1 MRLGTSGMS
10 RPRACARGYEG
21 QLQWHW
27 LLALALFCLASPGAA
42 QTKVVLL
49 GTGFPRPDPN
59 AWGPATAVVV
69 GDRTFLV
76 DAGVGVERRMAAA
89 HLPINGPTALFIT
102 HLHSDHTLGLA
113 DLILTSWVMQRP
125 GPLPAFGPPGLQP
138 MVDHLMAAYAV
149 DLKVRT
155 EGLEHETLDR
165 SRVDVHEIH
174 PGVVYDSAGV
184 KVTAFRVDHG
194 PLVAYG
200 YRFDTPGR
208 VVVISGDTRP
218 SEDLVRASKGA
229 DILVHEV
236 YSGSHLKV
244 ENRPGGDDWPAYMK
258 SLHTSD
264 VELGG
269 LAERIHPKL
278 LVLTHV
284 IRMGATDEE
293 MLAAVRQGFKG
304 DVVMGRDLGEY

>member
-1 MRLGTSGMS
+1 MN
-10 RPRACARGYEG
+10 RG
-21 QLQWHW
+21 LVAV
-27 LLALALFCLASPGAA
+27 LLVLLTGSLSA

-89 HLPINGPTALFIT
+89 HLPINGPTAVFIT

-113 DLILTSWVMQRP
+113 DLILTSWVMQRR
-125 GPLPAFGPPGLQP
+125 GPLQVYGPAGLQP
-138 MVDHLMAAYAV
+138 MTDHLLAAYAV
-149 DLKVRT
+149 DEKARI
-155 EGLEHETLDR
+155 EDLEHESGDNL
-165 SRVDVHEIH
+165 RVAVHEIAA
-174 PGVVYDSAGV
+174 GVVYDSAGV
-184 KVTAFRVDHG
+184 KVTAFRVLHG
-194 PLVAYG
+194 PLEAYG

-218 SEDLVRASKGA
+218 SEELVKASAGA
-229 DILVHEV
+229 DVLVHEV

-244 ENRPGGDDWPAYMK
+244 EDRPGGADWPTYMK

-264 VELGG
+264 VELGL

-278 LVLTHV
+278 LVLTHI

-293 MLAAVRQGFKG
+293 MLAAVRQTFKG
-304 DVVMGRDLGEY
+304 EVVMGRDLGEY

>member
-1 MRLGTSGMS
+1 MSGRVGASWFPRADSPLSARS
-10 RPRACARGYEG
+10 RPKG
-21 QLQWHW
+21 
-27 LLALALFCLASPGAA
+27 LALPGCGVVASPLGPDRPESGLQAAGTTRTSALRLALLVLVALFPAIARA
-42 QTKVVLL
+42 QGGTKVVLL

-69 GDRTFLV
+69 GDRVFLV

-125 GPLPAFGPPGLQP
+125 GPLHAFGPPGLQP
-138 MVDHLMAAYAV
+138 MVDHLMAAYSI

-155 EGLEHETLDR
+155 EGLEHETLDK
-165 SRVDVHEIH
+165 SRVIVQEIQ
-174 PGVVYDSAGV
+174 PGVIYDSAGV

-194 PLVAYG
+194 PLTAFG

-218 SEDLVRASKGA
+218 SEELVKASQGA
-229 DILVHEV
+229 DVLVHEV
-236 YSGSHLKV
+236 YAGSHLKV
-244 ENRPGGDDWPAYMK
+244 E
-258 SLHTSD
+258 
-264 VELGG
+264 
-269 LAERIHPKL
+269 
-278 LVLTHV
+278 
-284 IRMGATDEE
+284 
-293 MLAAVRQGFKG
+293 
-304 DVVMGRDLGEY
+304 

>member
-1 MRLGTSGMS
+1 V
-10 RPRACARGYEG
+10 
-21 QLQWHW
+21 
-27 LLALALFCLASPGAA
+27 SPAAA

-69 GDRTFLV
+69 GNRVFLV

-89 HLPINGPTALFIT
+89 HLPINGPTAVFIT
-102 HLHSDHTLGLA
+102 HLHTDHTLGLA
-113 DLILTSWVMQRP
+113 DLILTSWVMQRR
-125 GPLPAFGPPGLQP
+125 GPLQAYGPSGLQP

-155 EGLEHETLDR
+155 EGLEHETLEN
-165 SRVDVHEIH
+165 SRVVVHDVT
-174 PGVVYDSAGV
+174 PGVLYDSAGV

-194 PLVAYG
+194 PLEAYG

-218 SEDLVRASKGA
+218 SEELVKASAGA
-229 DILVHEV
+229 DVLVHEV

-244 ENRPGGDDWPAYMK
+244 EDRPGGADWPTYMK

-264 VELGG
+264 IELGQI
-269 LAERIHPKL
+269 AERIHPKL
-278 LVLTHV
+278 LVLTHI
-284 IRMGATDEE
+284 IRMGATDDE
-293 MLAAVRQGFKG
+293 MLAAVRQTFKG
-304 DVVMGRDLGEY
+304 EVQMGRDLAEY

>member
-1 MRLGTSGMS
+1 MLVLVLTILTS
-10 RPRACARGYEG
+10 
-21 QLQWHW
+21 QLSAQ
-27 LLALALFCLASPGAA
+27 

-49 GTGFPRPDPN
+49 GTGFPRPDPS

-69 GDRTFLV
+69 GDRVFLV
-76 DAGVGVERRMAAA
+76 DAGVGVERRLAAA
-89 HLPINGPTALFIT
+89 HLPINGVTRVFIT

-113 DLILTSWVMQRP
+113 DLILTSWVMQRR
-125 GPLPAFGPPGLQP
+125 GALEVSGPPGLQA

-149 DLKVRT
+149 DLKART
-155 EGLEHETLDR
+155 EGLEHETLDN
-165 SRVDVHEIH
+165 SRVSVHEIT
-174 PGVVYDSAGV
+174 PGVLYDSAGV
-184 KVTAFRVDHG
+184 RVTAFRVDHG
-194 PLVAYG
+194 TLVAFG

-218 SEDLVRASKGA
+218 SEELVKASAGA
-229 DILVHEV
+229 DVLVHEV
-236 YSGSHLKV
+236 YAGSHLKV
-244 ENRPGGDDWPAYMK
+244 ENRPGGDDWPTYMR

-264 VELGG
+264 VELGQ

-278 LVLTHV
+278 LVLTHI

>member
-1 MRLGTSGMS
+1 
-10 RPRACARGYEG
+10 
-21 QLQWHW
+21 
-27 LLALALFCLASPGAA
+27 LALVSLIGGPLVA

-89 HLPINGPTALFIT
+89 HLPINGPTAVFIT

-125 GPLPAFGPPGLQP
+125 KPLQMFGPSGLQP
-138 MVDHLMAAYAV
+138 MVDHLLAAYAV

-155 EGLEHETLDR
+155 EGLEHETLDK
-165 SRVDVHEIH
+165 SRVVVHEVTAGGGIL
-174 PGVVYDSAGV
+174 YDSAGV

-194 PLVAYG
+194 PLEAYG

-218 SEDLVRASKGA
+218 SEALVKASAGA
-229 DILVHEV
+229 DVLVHEV

-244 ENRPGGDDWPAYMK
+244 EDRPGGADWPTYMK

-264 VELGG
+264 VELGQ
-269 LAERIHPKL
+269 LAERIHPRL
-278 LVLTHV
+278 LVLTHI

-304 DVVMGRDLGEY
+304 EVVMGSDLGEY

>member
-1 MRLGTSGMS
+1 MLFAAVL
-10 RPRACARGYEG
+10 ACA
-21 QLQWHW
+21 
-27 LLALALFCLASPGAA
+27 APAVA

-89 HLPINGPTALFIT
+89 HLAINGPTALFIT

-113 DLILTSWVMQRP
+113 DLILTSWVMQRR
-125 GPLPAFGPPGLQP
+125 GPLHAYGPPGLQA
-138 MVDHLMAAYAV
+138 MVDHLIAAYAV
-149 DLKVRT
+149 DVKART
-155 EGLEHETLDR
+155 EGLEHETLDN
-165 SRVDVHEIH
+165 SRVAVQEIS
-174 PGVVYDSAGV
+174 PGVIYDSADV

-194 PLVAYG
+194 PLMAFG

-218 SEDLVRASKGA
+218 SEELVKASA
-229 DILVHEV
+229 DADVLVHEV

-244 ENRPGGDDWPAYMK
+244 ENRPGGADWPAYMK

-264 VELGG
+264 VELGQ
-269 LAERIHPKL
+269 LAARIHPKL
-278 LVLTHV
+278 LVLTHI

-293 MLAAVRQGFKG
+293 ILAAVRQGFKG
-304 DVVMGRDLGEY
+304 EVVMGKDLGEY

>member
-1 MRLGTSGMS
+1 MTGFTDPGRKPGVAPILV
-10 RPRACARGYEG
+10 A
-21 QLQWHW
+21 
-27 LLALALFCLASPGAA
+27 LLLFAAPAFA
-42 QTKVVLL
+42 QTKVILL

-89 HLPINGPTALFIT
+89 HLPINGPTALFVT

-113 DLILTSWVMQRP
+113 DLILTSWVMQRR
-125 GPLPAFGPPGLQP
+125 GNLRAFGPPGLQA
-138 MVDHLMAAYAV
+138 MTDHLMAAYSV

-155 EGLEHETLDR
+155 ESLEHEVLDN
-165 SRVDVHEIH
+165 SLVSVTEIDK
-174 PGVVYDSAGV
+174 PGVLYDSAGV

-194 PLVAYG
+194 PLIAFG

-218 SEDLVRASKGA
+218 SEELVKASAGA
-229 DILVHEV
+229 DVLVHEV
-236 YSGSHLKV
+236 YSASHLKV
-244 ENRPGGDDWPAYMK
+244 ENRPGGADWPAYMK

-264 VELGG
+264 VELGQ

-278 LVLTHV
+278 LVLTHI
-284 IRMGATDEE
+284 IRLGATDDE

-304 DVVMGRDLGEY
+304 EVVMGKDLGEY

>member
-1 MRLGTSGMS
+1 MRVLV
-10 RPRACARGYEG
+10 A
-21 QLQWHW
+21 LL
-27 LLALALFCLASPGAA
+27 LLAAPLTG

-59 AWGPATAVVV
+59 ASGPATAVVV
-69 GDRTFLV
+69 GDRVFLV

-113 DLILTSWVMQRP
+113 DLILTSWVMQRS
-125 GPLPAFGPPGLQP
+125 GPLHAFGPPGLQP
-138 MVDHLMAAYAV
+138 MVDHLMAAYSV

-155 EGLEHETLDR
+155 EGLEHETLDK
-165 SRVDVHEIH
+165 SRVIVQEIQ
-174 PGVVYDSAGV
+174 PGVVYDSGGV

-218 SEDLVRASKGA
+218 SEELVKAAKGA
-229 DILVHEV
+229 DVLVHEV
-236 YSGSHLKV
+236 YSASHLKV

-264 VELGG
+264 VELGQI
-269 LAERIHPKL
+269 AERIHPKL
-278 LVLTHV
+278 LVLTHI

-304 DVVMGRDLGEY
+304 EVVMGKDLGEY